1 MNPARSFITLLC
13 ITCLASTDLLAQRD
27 LIPPTDPVYKFLLRQ
42 EINGTLNGFHWGMLP
57 LSRREIAG
65 FLDSMESSGEL
76 SATDRGILRDLQ
88 IKLSFDRTNS
98 LSNSTSILPGG
109 GLTSLLDDDK
119 QKYLYA
125 YADSTAS
132 VFIDGFGSYSYR
144 AGKGDS
150 AGSNFASLGEIGFR
164 VRGTL
169 FDRLGFYLQT
179 SNGNLLSGSRR
190 FAQFESLD
198 PRLVANN
205 KFNSDDRG
213 FFDITNGYM
222 RYDADWLS
230 LMVGR
235 EQISWGMGYGD
246 RLVFS
251 ENTVPFDFV
260 RLDIRSGN
268 LRYSFVHGSLVGADT
283 NGHTLSSKYI
293 ASHRLEFNI
302 GSRFRL
308 GLGEAIVYSRQPPS
322 LALMNP
328 LAFLTS
334 TDQSIQLP
342 VDNAHKKHIW
352 VDFELFPARK
362 FRVNGTLMIDDLNLG
377 TIGNSDV
384 SGNDNKFGW
393 QGGVLWQD
401 ALSVNNLLLSL
412 EYTRIGPFVGAHR
425 EIVSTYTNWGLPL
438 GQALQPNSDEWML
451 LTEYDLT
458 PRISLSGKFQFQRT
472 GENIVDASGNI
483 LFNAGSDLLHG
494 EGDFD
499 HPNVFLEGV
508 RINRFLAT
516 IGMTWQPV
524 RQYFIELTYF
534 FRSFSYPSPSRNLRD
549 NIVWST
555 VRVDF

>member
-1 MNPARSFITLLC
+1 MRLSRVC
-13 ITCLASTDLLAQRD
+13 IILSCLASVASSNLFAQSD
-27 LIPPTDPVYKFLLRQ
+27 LIPPSDPVYRFLLRQ
-42 EINGTLNGFHWGMLP
+42 ETNGRLNGFHPGMLP
-57 LSRREIAG
+57 LSRREVAG
-65 FLDSMESSGEL
+65 FLDSLENSGGL
-76 SATDRGILRDLQ
+76 TPTDRGILRDLE
-88 IKLSFDRTNS
+88 IRLSFDRTNT
-98 LSNSTSILPGG
+98 LSNSTAILPWG
-109 GLTSLLDDDK
+109 GLTSLLDDDR

-125 YADSTAS
+125 YADSSSS
-132 VFIDGFGSYSYR
+132 VFVDGFGSYSYR
-144 AGKGDS
+144 AGRGDS
-150 AGSNFASLGEIGFR
+150 AGSNFASLGEIGLR

-169 FDRLGFYLQT
+169 FDRLGFYLQA
-179 SNGNLLSGSRR
+179 SNGKLLSGSRQ
-190 FAQFESLD
+190 FALQD
-198 PRLVANN
+198 PRLIANN
-205 KFNSDDRG
+205 KFNSDGRG

-222 RYDADWLS
+222 RYDAGWLS

-235 EQISWGMGYGD
+235 EQILWGMGYGD

-251 ENTVPFDFV
+251 DNSVPFDFV
-260 RLDIRSGN
+260 KLDIRSGS

-334 TDQSIQLP
+334 TDQSIQIP
-342 VDNAHKKHIW
+342 PDNSHKKHIW
-352 VDFELFPARK
+352 IDFELYPVRK
-362 FRVNGTLMIDDLNLG
+362 LRMNGTLMIDDLNFG
-377 TIGNSDV
+377 TLGNSDV

-401 ALSVNNLLLSL
+401 ALSVNNLLVSV

-425 EIVSTYTNWGLPL
+425 EVVSTYTNWGLPL
-438 GQALQPNSDEWML
+438 GQGLQPNSDEWML

-458 PRISLSGKFQFQRT
+458 SRINLSGKFQFQRT

-508 RINRFLAT
+508 RINRILAT
-516 IGMTWQPV
+516 VTVSWQPV
-524 RQYFIELTYF
+524 RQYFVELNYF
-534 FRSFSYPSPSRNLRD
+534 YRSFHYVSESRNLHD
-549 NIVWST
+549 NMLWST
-555 VRVDF
+555 IRVDF

>member
-1 MNPARSFITLLC
+1 MRVARSC
-13 ITCLASTDLLAQRD
+13 IVLFCVTCLASIDLFAQRD
-27 LIPPTDPVYKFLLRQ
+27 LIPPSDPVYKFLLRQ
-42 EINGTLNGFHWGMLP
+42 ETNGTLNGFHWGMLP
-57 LSRREIAG
+57 LSRREVAG
-65 FLDSMESSGEL
+65 FLDSLENSGGL
-76 SATDRGILRDLQ
+76 SATDRGILRDLE
-88 IKLSFDRTNS
+88 IRLSFDRTGS
-98 LSNSTSILPGG
+98 LSKSTSILPPGSF
-109 GLTSLLDDDK
+109 TSILNDDE

-125 YADSTAS
+125 YADSSSS
-132 VFIDGFGSYSYR
+132 VFVDGFGSYSYR

-150 AGSNFASLGEIGFR
+150 VGSNFASLGEVGLR

-169 FDRLGFYLQT
+169 FDRLGFYLQA
-179 SNGNLLSGSRR
+179 SNGNLLSGSHQ
-190 FAQFESLD
+190 FALLD

-205 KFNSDDRG
+205 KFNSDSRG
-213 FFDITNGYM
+213 FFDFTNGYM

-235 EQISWGMGYGD
+235 EQILWGMGYGD

-251 ENTVPFDFV
+251 DNTVPFDFV
-260 RLDIRSGN
+260 KLDIRSGN

-283 NGHTLSSKYI
+283 NGHTVSSKYI

-334 TDQSIQLP
+334 TDQSIQMP
-342 VDNAHKKHIW
+342 PDNSHKKHIW
-352 VDFELFPARK
+352 IDAEFFPARK
-362 FRVNGTLMIDDLNLG
+362 LRVNGTLMIDDLDFATL
-377 TIGNSDV
+377 GNSDV

-393 QGGVLWQD
+393 QGGVLWHD
-401 ALSVNNLLLSL
+401 ALSVNNLLLSV

-438 GQALQPNSDEWML
+438 GQELQPNSDEWMI
-451 LTEYDLT
+451 LTEYDITSRL
-458 PRISLSGKFQFQRT
+458 SLSGKFQFQRT
-472 GENIVDASGNI
+472 GENIIDAAGNI
-483 LFNAGSDLLHG
+483 VFNAGSDLLNG

-499 HPNVFLEGV
+499 HPNVFLQGL

-516 IGMTWQPV
+516 IGVTWQPI
-524 RQYFIELTYF
+524 RQYFVDVKYF
-534 FRSFSYPSPSRNLRD
+534 YRSFHYPSENRKLADSILW
-549 NIVWST
+549 VT
-555 VRVDF
+555 VRVDY

>member
-1 MNPARSFITLLC
+1 MHPARTFLILVC
-13 ITCLASTDLLAQRD
+13 ITCVASIDLLAQRD
-27 LIPPTDPVYKFLLRQ
+27 LIPPSDPVYRFLLRQ
-42 EINGTLNGFHWGMLP
+42 EINGALSGFHWGMLP
-57 LSRREIAG
+57 LSRREVAG
-65 FLDSMESSGEL
+65 FLDSLTNSAGL
-76 SATDRGILRDLQ
+76 SATDKGILRDLQ
-88 IKLSFDRTNS
+88 IRLSFDRTHA
-98 LSNSTSILPGG
+98 LANSTSILPAG
-109 GLTSLLDDDK
+109 GLTSPFDDDK
-119 QKYLYA
+119 QKYIYA
-125 YADSTAS
+125 FADSSAS

-150 AGSNFASLGEIGFR
+150 AGSKFASLGEIGIR

-169 FDRLGFYLQT
+169 FDRLGFYIQA
-179 SNGNLLSGSRR
+179 SNGNLLSGSHQ
-190 FAQFESLD
+190 FALMD
-198 PRLVANN
+198 PRLAANN
-205 KFNSDDRG
+205 KFNSDARG

-222 RYDADWLS
+222 RYDANWLT

-235 EQISWGMGYGD
+235 EQILWGAGYGD
-246 RLVFS
+246 RLIFS
-251 ENTVPFDFV
+251 DNTAPFDFV
-260 RLDIRSGN
+260 RLDIRSGS

-308 GLGEAIVYSRQPPS
+308 GLSEAIVYSRQPPS

-328 LAFLTS
+328 FAFLTS

-342 VDNAHKKHIW
+342 VDNSHKKHIW
-352 VDFELFPARK
+352 IDAEYFPARK
-362 FRVNGTLMIDDLNLG
+362 LRLSGTLMIDDLDFG
-377 TIGNSDV
+377 TISHSDV

-401 ALSVNNLLLSL
+401 AFSVSNLVLSL

-451 LTEYDLT
+451 LAEYDLT
-458 PRISLSGKFQFQRT
+458 SRLSLSGRFQFQRT
-472 GENIVDASGNI
+472 GENTVDRNGKI
-483 LFNAGSDLLHG
+483 LFNAGSDLLNG

-499 HPNVFLEGV
+499 HPNVFLQGLRV
-508 RINRFLAT
+508 NRFLAT
-516 IGMTWQPV
+516 IGMSWQPV
-524 RQYFIELTYF
+524 RQYFVELTYY
-534 FRSFSYPSPSRNLRD
+534 FRSFSYQSESRDLRD

-555 VRVDF
+555 IRLDF